1 MSKEKIY
8 NNQLS
13 KYCKL
18 ENNERIFVIDER
30 ILQESSVYNGSF
42 WGARNKDRLAKA
54 MLMHWER
61 EIQNNKHRIGRD
73 ITTQDVISI
82 KKAMES
88 YQRIM
93 GCISKGWGLQ
103 PVEIEKL
110 DFLEELISIRDT
122 SLFEHIEYKKKG
134 YIKEKYCMSHIAEC
148 HVVTVIEGDEYFT
161 IKEIYI
167 PYSGI
172 VIQIPT
178 E

>member
-1 MSKEKIY
+1 MSKEKTY
-8 NNQLS
+8 YNQLN

-18 ENNERIFVIDER
+18 ENNERIIVIDER
-30 ILQESSVYNGSF
+30 ILQESSVYNRSF

-61 EIQNNKHRIGRD
+61 KIQNNKHRIGRD

-93 GCISKGWGLQ
+93 GSISKGWGLD

-134 YIKEKYCMSHIAEC
+134 YIKEKYCVSHLAEC
-148 HVVTVIEGDEYFT
+148 HVVTFIECDEYFT